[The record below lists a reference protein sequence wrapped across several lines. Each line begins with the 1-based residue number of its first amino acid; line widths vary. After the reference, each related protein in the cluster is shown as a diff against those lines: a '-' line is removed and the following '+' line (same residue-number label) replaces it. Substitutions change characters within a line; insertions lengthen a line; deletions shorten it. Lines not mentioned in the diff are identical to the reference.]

1 MVRGKVMK
9 RLGKDSKARDTENV
23 CDGGGGTPFSAN
35 FFLLTF
41 LQAAFRDG
49 GDWGIVPPPIMVI
62 IQ

>member
-1 MVRGKVMK
+1 MGGVFFGQKTLFLASRFPW
-9 RLGKDSKARDTENV
+9 
-23 CDGGGGTPFSAN
+23 GGGGTPFSAN